1 MANFGIFK
9 NNVPQKRAL
18 KEKLSFW
25 KKDKEQDH
33 PKEYDILSLGI
44 ILFQLTQHV
53 DYYINSNW
61 ETYLKT
67 ISLEQREIK
76 MDNIP
81 IDYKKQYK
89 ELCKC
94 T

>member
-1 MANFGIFK
+1 MANYGIFK
-9 NNVPQKRAL
+9 SNDASQKRTL
-18 KEKLSFW
+18 KKKFTFW
-25 KKDKEQDH
+25 KKDKELEH
-33 PKEYDILSLGI
+33 PKENDILSLGI

-53 DYYINSNW
+53 DYYRDWNV
-61 ETYLKT
+61 YLKT
-67 ISLEQREIK
+67 IPLEHREIK

-81 IDYKKQYK
+81 VEYKRQYK

>member
-1 MANFGIFK
+1 LTNYGLFK
-9 NNVPQKRAL
+9 SDNTSQRRTMK
-18 KEKLSFW
+18 KKLASLW
-25 KKDKEQDH
+25 KKDKDEH
-33 PKEYDILSLGI
+33 PKENDILSLGI

-53 DYYINSNW
+53 DYYKDWN
-61 ETYLKT
+61 EYLKN
-67 ISLEQREIK
+67 IPLEHREIK

-81 IDYKKQYK
+81 VEYKKQYK